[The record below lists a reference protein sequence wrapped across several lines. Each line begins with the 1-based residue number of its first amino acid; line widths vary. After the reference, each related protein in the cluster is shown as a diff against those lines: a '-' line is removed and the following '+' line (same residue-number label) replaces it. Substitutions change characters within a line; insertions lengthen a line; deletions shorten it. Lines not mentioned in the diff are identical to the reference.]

1 MLNTH
6 PLIIDVR
13 QPSEF
18 AHGHIPGAINVP
30 LDKVDQLQLDDEAI
44 LVCQTGR
51 QSFVAKLILDEKG
64 YRTKRVIDGMLQWDG
79 PLE

>member
-1 MLNTH
+1 MLDEQ

-13 QPSEF
+13 QPDEF

-30 LDKVDQLQLDDEAI
+30 LTDIVELTLEDEAI

-51 QSFVAKLILDEKG
+51 QSFAAKLILDDKG
-64 YRTKRVIDGMLQWDG
+64 FRTKRMVNGMLQWEG